1 MIVLWSCLGGS
12 FFILFRVYRGLFLP
26 FCSIINPHIACYARL
41 MMKQNHQKHPS
52 DILRN
57 KFKTASDYPEVRSQN
72 PTPPQTTR
80 KVQKPSPGGAAAPC
94 VGLFS
99 FQLISPVHVRT
110 KKCRVHDLGNPARV
124 PGFRLKTSDLRR
136 PTFYSFRTTCIICS
150 PKPIV

>member
-57 KFKTASDYPEVRSQN
+57 KFKTASDYPEVQSQN
-72 PTPPQTTR
+72 LTPPQTMR
-80 KVQKPSPGGAAAPC
+80 KVQKPSHRGSAAPC
-94 VGLFS
+94 VGSFS

-110 KKCRVHDLGNPARV
+110 KKCRVHESRNPTRV